1 MQPRFTGWS
10 CSTVRSKTTFSA
22 SPWPHLRHLLGAVT
36 LGLGVAASMSA
47 CGGGRSGETTASP
60 PVAGGGSSGPVTPP
74 STTNL
79 PTFDTSAVTAQN
91 TAQGLPEGW
100 HNGAFMQVFVR
111 SYQDSNG
118 DGIGDL
124 KGLIARLD
132 YLKDLGV
139 RGLWLMPIHPSQDG
153 DHGYAVKDY
162 RHVDPAFGTLADLD
176 ALIAA
181 AASRGIGVI
190 LDYVI
195 NHSAAEHP
203 AFINARAAKDNAFRN
218 WYVWQD
224 SAPLN
229 WTVFNGN
236 PWRQDATGW
245 YYAPFWHQMPDWNL
259 RTPVVESWHHD
270 NLRFWLNRGIAGF
283 RFDAVGLLIENG
295 PQAYNIQPD
304 SRAFMQRVN
313 TVLSGY
319 GRRFMVCESPDDSQG
334 FANACGSAFG
344 FDLNGRILGAA
355 RGNTQDIEAVRRYF
369 LTAAPG
375 TATFLANHDEFAGN
389 RIWNQLAGDTQAY
402 KLAAATY
409 LLLPG
414 TPFIYYGEE
423 IGMAASATL
432 TGDPKLRTPMS
443 WTGDTARAGF
453 TTGLPYRGLSANV
466 ATQNVQSQQSQ
477 ADSLLNFYKSMIG
490 LRNTRL
496 SIARGGYDKPFVQG
510 SVLGYTRTLGQERTL
525 VLINYGAQPAR
536 LTITDLP
543 SAGVLTTLW
552 PQGMPV
558 TSAQAGQAEMEVAAR
573 SLRVLDLK

>member
-1 MQPRFTGWS
+1 MLLW
-10 CSTVRSKTTFSA
+10 
-22 SPWPHLRHLLGAVT
+22 HLLGAVT
-36 LGLGVAASMSA
+36 LGLGVATSICA

-79 PTFDTSAVTAQN
+79 PTFDTSAVMAQN
-91 TAQGLPEGW
+91 TALGLPEGW

-153 DHGYAVKDY
+153 DHGYSVKDY
-162 RHVDPAFGTLADLD
+162 RQVDPAFGTLADLD

-203 AFINARAAKDNAFRN
+203 AFINARAAKDNAFRH

-259 RTPVVESWHHD
+259 RTPAVESWHHD

-369 LTAAPG
+369 LTAPPG

-558 TSAQAGQAEMEVAAR
+558 HSAQAGQAEVEVAAR